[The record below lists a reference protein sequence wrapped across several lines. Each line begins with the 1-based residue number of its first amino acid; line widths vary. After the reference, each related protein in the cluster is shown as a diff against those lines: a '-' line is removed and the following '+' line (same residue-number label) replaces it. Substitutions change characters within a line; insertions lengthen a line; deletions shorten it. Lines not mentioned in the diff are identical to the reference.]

1 MLKHIVQFSGGAAS
15 AYVAWLLAQQYGKEN
30 TVLLFHDTKTE
41 HPDANRFRKQVS
53 EFIGVPITEVSDG
66 RNLWELIEYKKCLPS
81 QFIPFCTEILKQKPA
96 ERYLKGQMDYILYNG
111 LGMEEWRRVQRA
123 TIRAEA
129 LGRKLICPLFER
141 RISNDEVKLIIRDEW
156 KICLPQPYQHLE
168 HNNCIPCFKAGKGHW
183 YKVWKYYPEQY
194 AKAVQMEEKI
204 GHTVF
209 KDITLAELGRQWETT
224 KGQVEFD
231 FADDAVPC
239 MCAI

>member
-1 MLKHIVQFSGGAAS
+1 
-15 AYVAWLLAQQYGKEN
+15 VAWLVAQEHGREN
-30 TVLLFHDTKTE
+30 TVLLFNDTKAE
-41 HPDANRFRKQVS
+41 HPDADRFRKQVS

-66 RNLWELIEYKKCLPS
+66 RSLWEVIEDEHCLPS
-81 QFIPFCTEILKQKPA
+81 YHIPFCTGILKLKPT
-96 ERYLKGQMDYILYNG
+96 EKYLSEQTDFMLYNG
-111 LGMEEWRRVQRA
+111 LGMEEWARVQRA
-123 TIRAEA
+123 TVRAES

-141 RISNDEVKLIIRDEW
+141 RFPNDEVKRIIRDEW

-183 YKVWKYYPEQY
+183 YKVWKYYPMSFI
-194 AKAVQMEEKI
+194 KAMQMEEKI

-209 KDITLAELGRQWETT
+209 KDITLAELGRQWEQTR
-224 KGQVEFD
+224 GQVEFD